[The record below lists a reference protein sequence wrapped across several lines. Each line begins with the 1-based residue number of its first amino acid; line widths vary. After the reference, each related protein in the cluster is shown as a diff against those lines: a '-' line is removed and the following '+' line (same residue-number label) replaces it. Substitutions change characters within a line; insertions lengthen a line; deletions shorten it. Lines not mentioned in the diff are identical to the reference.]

1 MNILFGIP
9 EKTAKGGVNACEPP
23 FISAMQKI
31 ENIEIF
37 EEIYVFDNR
46 HNPSFLQRMKRVLQT
61 AWKFRKLLKTD
72 KFDVVHLN
80 TAFDFK
86 AILRDFITLNFIKNC
101 GAKIFLK
108 MHGSE
113 SKLLQEANLLKRFLW
128 QKTLQMC
135 VGIGVLSSEEKQ
147 NFIDANIYDTKI
159 FVVKNAVEQTENF
172 ERNFTQKPLRL
183 LFVSRL
189 IFTKG
194 LLETIQATQ
203 ILKAK
208 GFDIELDVLG
218 DGEMLNIA
226 KTEVKA
232 NQAESFINFHG
243 HISEEKV
250 KEFYRNSDILVLP
263 TFHEEGFPMVI
274 FNALSYGLPI
284 VTTEIRAAKDYLKDG
299 ENCLF
304 CEAKNAKN
312 VAEKIEKLLTDENLR
327 KQISKNNFILAKEF
341 SAEKI
346 APEYLAIYKSL

>member
-1 MNILFGIP
+1 MKILFGIP

-23 FISAMQKI
+23 FISAMQKL

-46 HNPSFLQRMKRVLQT
+46 HNPSFFERIKRVLNT
-61 AWKFRKLLKTD
+61 AWKFRKLLKKE
-72 KFDVVHLN
+72 KFAVVHLN

-86 AILRDFITLNFIKNC
+86 AILRDFITLKIIKNSD
-101 GAKIFLK
+101 AKIFLK

-113 SKLLQEANLLKRFLW
+113 AKLLQETNFLKRFLW
-128 QKTLQMC
+128 QKTLQM
-135 VGIGVLSSEEKQ
+135 VDAIGVLSSEEKE
-147 NFIDANIYDTKI
+147 NFVKASVSDTKV
-159 FVVKNAVEQTENF
+159 FVVKNAVEQAEKF
-172 ERNFTQKPLRL
+172 ERYFSQKPIRL

-194 LLETIQATQ
+194 LLETIKATL
-203 ILKAK
+203 ILKEK
-208 GFDIELDVLG
+208 GFDIWLDVLG

-226 KTEVKA
+226 KAEVKA
-232 NQAESFINFHG
+232 NQAEDFIKFYG

-250 KEFYRNSDILVLP
+250 KEFYRNSDILVFP

-284 VTTEIRAAKDYLKDG
+284 VTTEIRAAKDYLENG

-304 CEAKNAKN
+304 CKAKNAEN
-312 VAEKIEKLLTDENLR
+312 FAEKIEILLNDEILR
-327 KQISKNNFILAKEF
+327 KSISNNNFNLAKEF

-346 APEYLAIYKSL
+346 AQEYLEIYRKL

>member
-1 MNILFGIP
+1 MKILFGIP

-31 ENIEIF
+31 ENIETF

-46 HNPSFLQRMKRVLQT
+46 HNPNFFQRMKRVLQT
-61 AWKFRKLLKTD
+61 AWKFRKLLKTE

-86 AILRDFITLNFIKNC
+86 AILRDFITLNFTKNS

-113 SKLLQEANLLKRFLW
+113 AKLLQETNFLKRFLW
-128 QKTLQMC
+128 QKTLQMSD
-135 VGIGVLSSEEKQ
+135 GIGVLSSEEKQ
-147 NFIDANIYDTKI
+147 NFIEANVFDTKN
-159 FVVKNAVEQTENF
+159 FVVKNTVEQTENF
-172 ERNFTQKPLRL
+172 VRNFDQKPFRL

-194 LLETIQATQ
+194 LLETIKATQ
-203 ILKAK
+203 ILKAN
-208 GFDIELDVLG
+208 GFDILLDVLG
-218 DGEMLNIA
+218 DGEMLNMA
-226 KTEVKA
+226 KAEVKA
-232 NQAESFINFHG
+232 TQAESFINFHG

-250 KEFYRNSDILVLP
+250 KEFYRNSDILVFP

-284 VTTEIRAAKDYLKDG
+284 VTTEIRAARDYLGSG

-304 CEAKNAKN
+304 CEAKNAEN
-312 VAEKIEKLLTDENLR
+312 VAEKIESLINNENLR
-327 KQISKNNFILAKEF
+327 RKISENNFSLAKEF

-346 APEYLAIYKSL
+346 AQEYHEIYRKL